1 MLDYLIIF
9 IIMLTVV
16 KGNLRRGYKFSV
28 ILYAFTIFNIIIYA
42 FLVEILKDTW
52 SVSKGPE
59 FIRSLRYLLLAL
71 AIAEFFLIKV
81 LRKYMI
87 RRVYP
92 KELNPKKITELLL
105 SIDLIT
111 CALCEA
117 IVIYG
122 LLLFFLSSDSINF
135 YVFLA
140 LGLIALGIYFP
151 RYSRWEDLANLQEA
165 KEMPTI

>member
-1 MLDYLIIF
+1 MIDYLIIF
-9 IIMLTVV
+9 IVMLTVI
-16 KGNLRRGYKFSV
+16 KGNLRRAYKFSV
-28 ILYAFTIFNIIIYA
+28 ILYAFTVFNIVVYA

-52 SVSKGPE
+52 SVSKSDD

-87 RRVYP
+87 RRGYP
-92 KELNPKKITELLL
+92 KEHNLKKITELLL

-135 YVFLA
+135 YIFLVI
-140 LGLIALGIYFP
+140 GLIALGIYFP
-151 RYSRWEDLANLQEA
+151 RYSRWEDLARLQEA
-165 KEMPTI
+165 KEI